1 MRNNVTGK
9 IAWWVRLLAVM
20 LLSLQLF
27 MAYHFATAL
36 IRQQTTLSSL
46 FTDSLPD
53 TLIMLFLNV
62 LFAFVALTGRSP
74 LTDSSQLPVSI
85 CGNSCAGA
93 TKPCPPSI
101 S

>member
-1 MRNNVTGK
+1 MRNNVTGN

-53 TLIMLFLNV
+53 TLIMLFLNA
-62 LFAFVALTGRSP
+62 LFALVALTGRSP
-74 LTDSSQLPVSI
+74 DRLFPVASFDLRQLLRRSH
-85 CGNSCAGA
+85 
-93 TKPCPPSI
+93 
-101 S
+101 

>member
-1 MRNNVTGK
+1 MRNNVTGN

-53 TLIMLFLNV
+53 TLIMLFLNA
-62 LFAFVALTGRSP
+62 LFAFVALTGCSPDKLFPVASLDLRQLLRRSH
-74 LTDSSQLPVSI
+74 
-85 CGNSCAGA
+85 
-93 TKPCPPSI
+93 
-101 S
+101 

>member
-20 LLSLQLF
+20 LLSMQLF

-74 LTDSSQLPVSI
+74 DRLFPVASLDLRQLLRRSH
-85 CGNSCAGA
+85 
-93 TKPCPPSI
+93 
-101 S
+101 